1 MTQAASRALR
11 RTTGKI
17 LLEPAPDCVHGSQNC
32 VVGAQLKE
40 QQQHQ
45 TSTVVSISVSVV
57 LLSAEPSMSG
67 IGGHGHYE
75 DSITPNAECSLKR
88 PASSRDTTVET
99 GPAAKA
105 QAVAAAS
112 DTPGSA
118 SAVVP
123 SSPAKA
129 AAAKSAALQA
139 VAAAVAATGAPPSQQ
154 QYPAPSFTASD

>member
-1 MTQAASRALR
+1 
-11 RTTGKI
+11 
-17 LLEPAPDCVHGSQNC
+17 
-32 VVGAQLKE
+32 
-40 QQQHQ
+40 
-45 TSTVVSISVSVV
+45 
-57 LLSAEPSMSG
+57 MSG

-129 AAAKSAALQA
+129 AAAKFAALQA